1 MNAFDRP
8 VPTLAQQ
15 TQYMADAVNASAGRA
30 RKPVT
35 TQAVSAALRS
45 AGFPSGKLA
54 GVSVLRSGPAI
65 SKRGNAVRVYHLGP
79 VSADATAKLDTYA
92 GVLKDKGFIVEGAE
106 GHRPG
111 SLDYITVT
119 SREA

>member
-15 TQYMADAVNASAGRA
+15 TQYTADAVNASGGRP

-45 AGFPSGKLA
+45 AGFSAGKLA
-54 GVSVLRSGPAI
+54 GVSVLNSGPTL
-65 SKRGNAVRVYHLGP
+65 SKRGAQVRVYHLGP
-79 VSADATAKLDTYA
+79 VSADATAKLDAYA
-92 GVLKDKGFIVEGAE
+92 AALKAAGFIVEGTE

-111 SLDYITVT
+111 SLVYVTVT
-119 SREA
+119 GREG